1 MSDASDPRIEA
12 GMRRQ
17 LALLRERV
25 AGGAAPIGWK
35 AGLNAPAP
43 QEKLGLTR
51 PLVGFLTDATL
62 VPSGA
67 EVPIAGWT
75 APALEPEIAM
85 RLGDDVPGG
94 ASRDAVAAAVDALA
108 PAIELVDLHRPA
120 DDVEEIL
127 GLNIFH
133 RAVVLGAWD
142 EGRAGAGLE
151 GIVLDIDGRVEA
163 ADPTAVLGDLT
174 EVVRGVA
181 DTLADAGETLG
192 AGQFVICGS
201 VVPAFA
207 PSPGERVVCRFAGL
221 GDVEVRIAG

>member
-1 MSDASDPRIEA
+1 MSSGDRRIDE

-17 LALLRERV
+17 LELRRTRLD
-25 AGGAAPIGWK
+25 GGATPIGWK

-62 VPSGA
+62 MPSGG
-67 EVPIAGWT
+67 EVSVAGWT
-75 APALEPEIAM
+75 KPTLEPEIAM

-108 PAIELVDLHRPA
+108 PAVELVDLDGPT
-120 DDVEEIL
+120 DDVESVL
-127 GLNIFH
+127 AGNIFH

-142 EGRAGAGLE
+142 EGHAGADLAGIALDVE
-151 GIVLDIDGRVEA
+151 GRLQG
-163 ADPTAVLGDLT
+163 ADPTAVLGDLV

-181 DTLADAGETLG
+181 DALADAGETLR

-201 VVPAFA
+201 VVAAFEVTA
-207 PSPGERVVCRFAGL
+207 GERIACRFSRL
-221 GDVEVRIAG
+221 GDVEVRLTA